1 MVFYFCTMK
10 KETLLFGIYPV
21 IEALK
26 AKQTIDKAYVQKGL
40 QSPKIDAIVADLEAL
55 NTTISYVPLE
65 KMEKLC
71 RSNHQGI
78 ILISSPIEFVALE
91 TMVEAVLES
100 KKTPLFLILD
110 QISDVRNFGAI
121 LRTAECTGVDGIIIQ
136 KSGSAPINGDT
147 IKTSA
152 GAVFNIPICKVDH
165 IKDAIFYFQAS
176 EIQVVAATEKTD
188 QMLYDIDFQSATAIV
203 MGSEMC
209 IRDRISDVRN
219 FGAILRTA
227 ECTGVDG
234 VIIQK
239 KGGAP
244 VSGDTV
250 KTSAGAIFNIPI
262 CKVDHI
268 KDAIYY
274 LQGSGITT
282 IAATEKT
289 HDTIYNLELNEPMA
303 IVMGSEGLGVSK
315 SVLSIVDK
323 KASLPLLGV
332 INSLNVSVACG
343 ALLYEV
349 VRQRS
354 K

>member
-121 LRTAECTGVDGIIIQ
+121 LRTAECTGVDG
-136 KSGSAPINGDT
+136 
-147 IKTSA
+147 
-152 GAVFNIPICKVDH
+152 
-165 IKDAIFYFQAS
+165 
-176 EIQVVAATEKTD
+176 
-188 QMLYDIDFQSATAIV
+188 
-203 MGSEMC
+203 
-209 IRDRISDVRN
+209 
-219 FGAILRTA
+219 
-227 ECTGVDG
+227 

-274 LQGSGITT
+274 LQGSGVTT

-289 HDTIYNLELNEPMA
+289 QDTIYNLDLNKPMA
-303 IVMGSEGLGVSK
+303 IIMGSEGLGVSK

>member
-121 LRTAECTGVDGIIIQ
+121 LRTAECTGVDG
-136 KSGSAPINGDT
+136 
-147 IKTSA
+147 
-152 GAVFNIPICKVDH
+152 
-165 IKDAIFYFQAS
+165 
-176 EIQVVAATEKTD
+176 
-188 QMLYDIDFQSATAIV
+188 
-203 MGSEMC
+203 
-209 IRDRISDVRN
+209 
-219 FGAILRTA
+219 
-227 ECTGVDG
+227 

-274 LQGSGITT
+274 LQGSGVTT

-289 HDTIYNLELNEPMA
+289 QDTIYNLELNEPMA

>member
-1 MVFYFCTMK
+1 MVFYFYKMK

-40 QSPKIDAIVADLEAL
+40 QSPKIEAIVADLEAL
-55 NTTISYVPLE
+55 NTSISFVPIE
-65 KMEKLC
+65 KMDKLC

-78 ILISSPIEFVALE
+78 ILVSSPIEFIDLE
-91 TMVEAVLES
+91 TLVESVLAS
-100 KKTPLFLILD
+100 KKNPLFLILD
-110 QISDVRNFGAI
+110 Q
-121 LRTAECTGVDGIIIQ
+121 
-136 KSGSAPINGDT
+136 
-147 IKTSA
+147 
-152 GAVFNIPICKVDH
+152 
-165 IKDAIFYFQAS
+165 
-176 EIQVVAATEKTD
+176 
-188 QMLYDIDFQSATAIV
+188 
-203 MGSEMC
+203 
-209 IRDRISDVRN
+209 ISDVRN

-244 VSGDTV
+244 VGGDTV

-274 LQGSGITT
+274 LQGSDITT
-282 IAATEKT
+282 LAATEKT
-289 HDTIYNLELNEPMA
+289 KETLYDVNLKEPMA
-303 IVMGSEGLGVSK
+303 IIMGSEGVGVSK
-315 SVLSIVDK
+315 SVLNIVDK
-323 KASLPLLGV
+323 KASLPLLGA

-343 ALLYEV
+343 AFLYET
-349 VRQRS
+349 VRQRTS
-354 K
+354 

>member
-121 LRTAECTGVDGIIIQ
+121 LRTAECTGVDG
-136 KSGSAPINGDT
+136 
-147 IKTSA
+147 
-152 GAVFNIPICKVDH
+152 
-165 IKDAIFYFQAS
+165 
-176 EIQVVAATEKTD
+176 
-188 QMLYDIDFQSATAIV
+188 
-203 MGSEMC
+203 
-209 IRDRISDVRN
+209 
-219 FGAILRTA
+219 
-227 ECTGVDG
+227 

-274 LQGSGITT
+274 LQGSGVTT

-289 HDTIYNLELNEPMA
+289 QDTIYNLELNEPMA
-303 IVMGSEGLGVSK
+303 IIMGSEGLGVSK

-349 VRQRS
+349 VRQRL